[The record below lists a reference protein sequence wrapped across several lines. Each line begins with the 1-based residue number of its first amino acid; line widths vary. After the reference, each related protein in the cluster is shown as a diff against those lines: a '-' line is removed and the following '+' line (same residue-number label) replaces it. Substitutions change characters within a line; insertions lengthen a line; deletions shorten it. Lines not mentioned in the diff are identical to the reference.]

1 MARQAMRYFKTNHL
15 ILNIDGVEHM
25 QQFLY
30 PASHEFEK
38 LTTDAI
44 NTKIAR
50 HSPCTVCDAT
60 CPGLHPS
67 PTVDLLADDSEE
79 LIGSGDVQYL
89 SQCACGHGIQEH
101 DADEGM
107 LGRDEYI
114 RRARVAIRLDEMLS
128 VSIVVFL
135 RIVSLN

>member
-1 MARQAMRYFKTNHL
+1 
-15 ILNIDGVEHM
+15 M

-50 HSPCTVCDAT
+50 HSSCTACDAA
-60 CPGLHPS
+60 CSGLRPS
-67 PTVDLLADDSEE
+67 PIVTVVADDSEE

-89 SQCACGHGIQEH
+89 SECACGHGLQEH
-101 DADEGM
+101 EADEGL

-114 RRARVAIRLDEMLS
+114 RRARVSIRLDELLS
-128 VSIVVFL
+128 VSFVVFL
-135 RIVSLN
+135 HPPCRDS